1 VEHGEKGAQAEER
14 TIIFVDESGFYLL
27 PAVVRTWAPRGQT
40 PLLSSPLSRDHLSTI
55 GALTTEGRLLT
66 WTHEQSINGS
76 AAVAFLKHLL
86 RQVEGKLLVV
96 WDGAMIHRCRAVKQF
111 LSEGAAKRL
120 QLLPL
125 PGYAPELNPVEG
137 VWCWLKRVALANV
150 CCDDVDELR
159 YELRLALSKLR
170 YRPQVLRSC
179 LNRVGYL

>member
-1 VEHGEKGAQAEER
+1 MEHGQKGAHAEER

-40 PLLSSPLSRDHLSTI
+40 PLLSSLLSRDHLSTI

-66 WTHEQSINGS
+66 WTHEKAFNGS
-76 AAVAFLKHLL
+76 RVVAFLKYLL
-86 RQVEGKLLVV
+86 RQVKGKLLVV
-96 WDGAMIHRCRAVKQF
+96 WDGAMIHRCRAVQQF
-111 LSEGAAKRL
+111 LAEGATQRL

-137 VWCWLKRVALANV
+137 VWRWLKRVALANV

-159 YELRLALSKLR
+159 YELKLALAKLR
-170 YRPQVLRSC
+170 YRPQVLQGC